1 MRTFKEK
8 QRVDRELFSE
18 LTESLVNPAVV
29 FDALQCKL
37 RRIGY
42 VVLVLPPPVGKGLHR
57 RVDYTVK
64 KVNQASNG
72 NIHREVRSK
81 YWVCLSLNPDEIF
94 REPEGVIEGLSKR
107 EK

>member
-42 VVLVLPPPVGKGLHR
+42 VVLCCHLLSEKVFTEEWIILLR
-57 RVDYTVK
+57 R
-64 KVNQASNG
+64 
-72 NIHREVRSK
+72 
-81 YWVCLSLNPDEIF
+81 
-94 REPEGVIEGLSKR
+94 
-107 EK
+107 